1 MKDHQ
6 SSMRM
11 KITIERD
18 GQRFGPYTEADARE
32 YLRTGRL
39 KSWDLAYGGKSVG
52 WVTLSKLLDSPA
64 SSNFAAPPPPSSSQI
79 SPKIP
84 KIVTVIGSVLL
95 CLGAFTPVGSIPVLG
110 GINFISLGWPA
121 YVVLALAV
129 VSIGFAL
136 ANIPKLLW
144 VSGTATSVVLV
155 LVLVSFLLKQSD
167 ARAAMRDLTRTKLK
181 TPSSFQQ
188 ATQQIDES
196 FRNLGTSLESAALA
210 DTQLSWGCFVLGLG
224 VSLIFTGAYLSREG
238 DDHWENQ

>member
-1 MKDHQ
+1 
-6 SSMRM
+6 M

-39 KSWDLAYGGKSVG
+39 KSYDLAYGGKATG

-79 SPKIP
+79 SSEIP

-110 GINFISLGWPA
+110 GINFISLGWPS

-144 VSGTATSVVLV
+144 VSGTATSVVLM

-167 ARAAMRDLTRTKLK
+167 ARAAMRDNWFGPLRMGAQRKCRQC
-181 TPSSFQQ
+181 SSCYFDFGMYCT
-188 ATQQIDES
+188 ACL
-196 FRNLGTSLESAALA
+196 NAAVIPRR
-210 DTQLSWGCFVLGLG
+210 SKVP
-224 VSLIFTGAYLSREG
+224 
-238 DDHWENQ
+238 